1 MHWWLNSRVYH
12 GVLSGMARK
21 LRRSNL
27 SEDAYTVVRD
37 ILLNGDRYNPGD
49 KVSVEEL
56 SRELGVS
63 RTPLWAAINRL
74 EAELV
79 VEVVPRQGVYLVDY
93 DPKRALE
100 MYVAREALEGMAA
113 RLAAQNV
120 TDRQLAIMRRSIDEQ
135 RKCLSKGDTDG
146 YYTRTLEFHA
156 EILRAAHN
164 QTLERLLTS
173 IFAQMQAMRIQHKS
187 IPTHL
192 PKSCLDHE
200 KILSAIRKRDP
211 DTAER
216 EARAHMQDLASA
228 IRRQIAKEQPE
239 IATQKEA
246 HDRLRALTTVR

>member
-1 MHWWLNSRVYH
+1 
-12 GVLSGMARK
+12 MARK

-27 SEDAYTVVRD
+27 SEDAYTVVRH

-100 MYVAREALEGMAA
+100 MYIAREALEGMAA
-113 RLAAQNV
+113 RLAAYNV
-120 TDRQLAIMRRSIDEQ
+120 TDRQLANMQRSIDEQ
-135 RKCLSKGDTDG
+135 RKCLSKGDADG
-146 YYTRTLEFHA
+146 YYTRTLEFHE
-156 EILRAAHN
+156 EILRAANN
-164 QTLERLLTS
+164 QTLERLLAS
-173 IFAQMQAMRIQHKS
+173 VFAQMRAMRIQHKS

-216 EARAHMQDLASA
+216 EARAHMQDLTST
-228 IRRQIAKEQPE
+228 IRREIAKEQPE
-239 IATQKEA
+239 ATAKNRRTSVLA
-246 HDRLRALTTVR
+246 R